1 MSYPFAGYD
10 IGVLVMTS
18 WVPKPMGHISQAG
31 NYNFPVYYYPV
42 DSTNTTN
49 IHGGDKTILPD
60 LVNAAKHLE
69 KMGCKC
75 ITSSCGYFAHFQK
88 EIAEAVDVSVCLS
101 SITLIPLLIPMLR
114 GDEKLAILC
123 YNKEKLNLELFKACN
138 VSEKM
143 LERCVIR
150 DVIHEKEF
158 SNIIKDQG
166 HYNITKARE
175 ELVDITKDMKNNYK
189 IGAFLLECTDMPP
202 CSYYIQKELNVPVF
216 NATSMVKFLN
226 RIYGRITNED

>member
-1 MSYPFAGYD
+1 MSYPFSGYD

-49 IHGGDKTILPD
+49 IHGGDKAILPD
-60 LVNAAKHLE
+60 LITAAKHLE
-69 KMGCKC
+69 EMGCKC

-88 EIAEAVDVSVCLS
+88 EIAEAVDISVCLS
-101 SITLIPLLIPMLR
+101 SITLIPFLIPMLR
-114 GDEKLAILC
+114 KDEKLAILC
-123 YNKEKLNLELFKACN
+123 YNKEKLNMELFHSCN
-138 VSEKM
+138 VSKKM
-143 LERCVIR
+143 LERCIIQ

-166 HYNITKARE
+166 HYNITNARK
-175 ELVDITKDMKNNYK
+175 ELVDITK
-189 IGAFLLECTDMPP
+189 I
-202 CSYYIQKELNVPVF
+202 
-216 NATSMVKFLN
+216 
-226 RIYGRITNED
+226 